1 MIRVGVTGGIGSGK
15 STVAAQLAL
24 LGARVV
30 DADAI
35 ARAVTAPGGAAIEP
49 IRLAF
54 GPAAI
59 DAHGALDRAAMRA
72 RVFSDPSARQR
83 LESIVHPIVGEETD
97 RAAREAQSSGCACVV
112 FDVPLLAEHGER
124 WRRRVDQVLVVDCTH
139 ETQVRR
145 VMARSGLG
153 EQEVQAI
160 IASQASRARRLA
172 TADLVI
178 HNDGL
183 SMGALEA
190 EVRAAARRFGL

>member
-1 MIRVGVTGGIGSGK
+1 MIRVGITGGIGSGK
-15 STVAAQLAL
+15 STVAARLAA

-35 ARAVTAPGGAAIEP
+35 ARAVTAPGGAAIDP
-49 IRLAF
+49 IRQAF
-54 GPAAI
+54 GPEAI
-59 DAHGALDRAAMRA
+59 DARGALDRAAMRT
-72 RVFSDPSARQR
+72 RVFSDPQARQR
-83 LESIVHPIVGEETD
+83 LEAIVHPLVGQETEKAAG
-97 RAAREAQSSGCACVV
+97 RALAAGCPCIV

-124 WRRRVDQVLVVDCTH
+124 WRRRVDQVLVVDCRN

-153 EQEVQAI
+153 EGEVLAI
-160 IASQASRARRLA
+160 IASQASRTQRLA

-183 SMGALEA
+183 SLDALDA
-190 EVRAAARRFGL
+190 EVLAVAGRFGL